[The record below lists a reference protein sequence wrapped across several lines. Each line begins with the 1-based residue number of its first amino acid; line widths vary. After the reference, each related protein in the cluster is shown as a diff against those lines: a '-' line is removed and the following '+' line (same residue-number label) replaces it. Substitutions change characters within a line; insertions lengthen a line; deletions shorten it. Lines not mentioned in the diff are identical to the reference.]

1 VECPPGKKAIYDE
14 NNKVTILRPWL
25 ILLNNFCH
33 DLFTGLWFGSFIVL
47 YVLRDYVKEQGAEMG
62 QPGPWLGELN
72 SFFYTFIWIALLLI
86 CITGLFRF
94 LYDRKGDGGIG
105 DNWQLKKQMLIVKHA
120 VLGVSFVGGSILGYL
135 WTH

>member
-62 QPGPWLGELN
+62 QPGPWLGEE
-72 SFFYTFIWIALLLI
+72 TDA
-86 CITGLFRF
+86 
-94 LYDRKGDGGIG
+94 DRKTC
-105 DNWQLKKQMLIVKHA
+105 
-120 VLGVSFVGGSILGYL
+120 GSGCFFRRR
-135 WTH
+135 